1 MNEQQDQK
9 AGSGK
14 LPEFSWKDPAKAAEA
29 GAPAHQGDA
38 KTVFDAA
45 LPDPKARRIGVY
57 VCHCGGNISD
67 YVDVQAVVDAVK
79 DEPGVVVAKTTIFA
93 CADASQSEME
103 ADIEEQNLDGL
114 VVASCSPKLH
124 VVTFRGVARRAGL
137 NPYEYNQANIREQCS
152 WTHTDD
158 HEGATAKAIGLVK
171 GVIGRTRESAP
182 LEPIVVE
189 TTQKALIIG
198 GGIAG
203 LRAAIGLADV
213 GLGVFLIER
222 EAELGGWVGRFGP
235 IFPHDRNG
243 RELIANLVAEVKK
256 RPSINVFTEA
266 EMVGKSGSF
275 GNYKVDIRIA
285 GDTLQT
291 IPVEVGSIVVAT
303 GFENYQPEEGEFGYG
318 NEAVVTLP
326 DFKEMVDAATGP
338 LQHKG
343 RRVRS
348 LAYVY
353 CVGSRGQGGNDYCSR
368 FCCTSTAHVSIALS
382 KLDPAFRQYHLYRDI
397 RTYGTFELLY
407 TEARKQG
414 SIFVKYPDDAP
425 PVVST
430 EGSGTPLVSVRDL
443 LSGGED
449 LEIPVDLV
457 VLVTGMVPRKNEELV
472 SLLKLPIGRDGF
484 FNEIHPKLRPVE
496 TMVDGVL
503 IAGACQGPKSSA
515 ESVASGLA
523 AVTQSASI
531 LKKGFAELDPLV
543 ATVDP
548 DACTWCGKCLDAC
561 PYGAIEQLSLNGREI
576 ASISETGCKGCGGC
590 VPVCPVGAIDLLGYT
605 NAQILAEI
613 DGMLEE
619 AIA

>member
-1 MNEQQDQK
+1 MSEQQNQK
-9 AGSGK
+9 GGSGM
-14 LPEFSWKDPAKAAEA
+14 LPQFSWKDPAKATEA
-29 GAPAHQGDA
+29 GAPAHEGDA
-38 KTVFDAA
+38 KTVLDAA

-67 YVDVQAVVDAVK
+67 YVDVEAVVRAVK
-79 DEPGVVVAKTTIFA
+79 DEPGVVVARTTIFA

-124 VVTFRGVARRAGL
+124 VVTFRGVAKRAGL

-158 HEGATAKAIGLVK
+158 HEGATAKAIGLVR

-182 LEPIVVE
+182 LEPLVFE

-256 RPSINVFTEA
+256 RPSINVFTGA

-285 GDTLQT
+285 GDVLQT
-291 IPVEVGSIVVAT
+291 IPVEVGSIIVAT
-303 GFENYQPEEGEFGYG
+303 GFDNYQPEEGEFGYG
-318 NEAVVTLP
+318 NEAVVTLS
-326 DFKEMVDAATGP
+326 DFKEMVDAAPGP
-338 LQHKG
+338 LQYKG

-368 FCCTSTAHVSIALS
+368 FCCTSTAHVSIAVS
-382 KLDPAFRQYHLYRDI
+382 KLDPSLRQYHLYRDI

-414 SIFVKYPDDAP
+414 AIYVKYPDDAP

-430 EGSGTPLVSVRDL
+430 EGSGTPLIRVRDL

-472 SLLKLPIGRDGF
+472 SLLKLPIGKDGF

-523 AVTQSASI
+523 AVTQSASV

-548 DACTWCGKCLDAC
+548 DVCEWCNKCVDAC
-561 PYGAIEQLSLNGREI
+561 PYGAIERLSLNGREV
-576 ASISETGCKGCGGC
+576 AVISETGCKGCGGC
-590 VPVCPVGAIDLLGYT
+590 VPVCPVGAIDLRGYT

>member
-1 MNEQQDQK
+1 MSEQQDQK

-14 LPEFSWKDPAKAAEA
+14 LPQFSWKDPAKAAEA

-38 KTVFDAA
+38 KTVLDAA

-67 YVDVQAVVDAVK
+67 YVDVEAVVRAVK
-79 DEPGVVVAKTTIFA
+79 DEPGVVVARTTIFA

-158 HEGATAKAIGLVK
+158 HEGATAKAIGLVR

-182 LEPIVVE
+182 LEPIIVE

-243 RELIANLVAEVKK
+243 RELIASLVAEVKK
-256 RPSINVFTEA
+256 RPSINVFTGA
-266 EMVGKSGSF
+266 EIVGKSGSF

-523 AVTQSASI
+523 AVTQSASV

>member
-1 MNEQQDQK
+1 M
-9 AGSGK
+9 SGK
-14 LPEFSWKDPAKAAEA
+14 LPEFAWKDPEKAGEP
-29 GAPAHQGDA
+29 GAPAHEGDA
-38 KTVFDAA
+38 KKVLDAA

-67 YVDVQAVVDAVK
+67 YVDVEAVVDAVRN
-79 DEPGVVVAKTTIFA
+79 EPGVVVAKTTIFA

-124 VVTFRGVARRAGL
+124 VVTFRGVAKRAGL

-158 HEGATAKAIGLVK
+158 HEGATAKAIGLVR

-189 TTQKALIIG
+189 TTQKALVIG

-213 GLGVFLIER
+213 GLGVFLVER
-222 EAELGGWVGRFGP
+222 EAELGGWIGGFGP

-243 RELIANLVAEVKK
+243 RELIASLVAEVKK

-266 EMVGKSGSF
+266 EIVAKSGSF
-275 GNYKVDIRIA
+275 GNYRVDVRMS
-285 GDTLQT
+285 GDQLQT
-291 IPVEVGSIVVAT
+291 IPLEIGSIIVAT
-303 GFENYQPEEGEFGYG
+303 GFDSYKPEEGEFGYG
-318 NEAVVTLP
+318 SEAVVTLP
-326 DFKEMVDAATGP
+326 DFKEMVDSATGP
-338 LQHKG
+338 LQYKG

-368 FCCTSTAHVSIALS
+368 FCCTSTAHVSIAIS
-382 KLDPAFRQYHLYRDI
+382 KLDPSLRQYHLYRDI

-414 SIFVKYPDDAP
+414 AIYIKYPDDAP
-425 PVVST
+425 PVVTT
-430 EGSGTPLVSVRDL
+430 EASGLPLISVRDL

-457 VLVTGMVPRKNEELV
+457 VLVTGMVPRKNEEMV
-472 SLLKLPIGRDGF
+472 SILKLPIGRDGF

-496 TMVDGVL
+496 TMVDGLL
-503 IAGACQGPKSSA
+503 IAGTCQGPKSSA

-523 AVTQSASI
+523 AVTQSASV
-531 LKKGFAELDPLV
+531 LKKGVTELDPLV

-548 DACTWCGKCLDAC
+548 DACEWCDKCIAAC
-561 PYGAIEQLSLNGREI
+561 PYEAIEKLSLNGRDVAI
-576 ASISETGCKGCGGC
+576 ISETACKGCGGC
-590 VPVCPVGAIDLLGYT
+590 VPVCPVGAIDLRGYT

>member
-1 MNEQQDQK
+1 M
-9 AGSGK
+9 SGK
-14 LPEFSWKDPAKAAEA
+14 LPEFAWKDPEKTGEP
-29 GAPAHQGDA
+29 GAPAHEGDA
-38 KTVFDAA
+38 KKVLAVA

-67 YVDVQAVVDAVK
+67 YIDVEAVVDAVK
-79 DEPGVVVAKTTIFA
+79 NEPGVVVARTTIFA

-103 ADIEEQNLDGL
+103 ADIVEQNLDGL

-124 VVTFRGVARRAGL
+124 VVTFRGVAKRAGL

-158 HEGATAKAIGLVK
+158 HEGATAKAIGLVR

-189 TTQKALIIG
+189 TTQKALVIG

-213 GLGVFLIER
+213 GLGVFLVER
-222 EAELGGWVGRFGP
+222 EAELGGWIGRFGP

-243 RELIANLVAEVKK
+243 RELIATLVAEVKK

-266 EMVGKSGSF
+266 EIIAKSGSF
-275 GNYKVDIRIA
+275 GNYRVDVRMS
-285 GDTLQT
+285 GDQLQT
-291 IPVEVGSIVVAT
+291 IPLEIGSIIVAT
-303 GFENYQPEEGEFGYG
+303 GFDGYRPEEGEFGFG
-318 NEAVVTLP
+318 SDAVVTLP
-326 DFKEMVDAATGP
+326 DFKEMIDSATGP
-338 LQHKG
+338 LEYKG

-368 FCCTSTAHVSIALS
+368 FCCTSTAHVSIAVG
-382 KLDPAFRQYHLYRDI
+382 KLDPTLRQYHLYRDI

-414 SIFVKYPDDAP
+414 AIYVKYPDDAP
-425 PVVST
+425 PVITT
-430 EGSGTPLVSVRDL
+430 ETSGTPLIGVRDL

-457 VLVTGMVPRKNEELV
+457 VLVTGMIPRRNEEMV

-523 AVTQSASI
+523 AVTQSASV
-531 LKKGFAELDPLV
+531 LKKGVAELDPLV

-548 DACTWCGKCLDAC
+548 DACTWCGKCAEAC
-561 PYGAIEQLSLNGREI
+561 PYGAIEMLSLNGREI
-576 ASISETGCKGCGGC
+576 AAISETGCKGCGGC
-590 VPVCPVGAIDLLGYT
+590 VPVCPEGAIDLLGYT

>member
-1 MNEQQDQK
+1 MSEQQDQK

-14 LPEFSWKDPAKAAEA
+14 LPQFSWKDPAKAAEA

-38 KTVFDAA
+38 KTVLDAA

-57 VCHCGGNISD
+57 VFHCGGNISD
-67 YVDVQAVVDAVK
+67 YVDVEAVVRAVK
-79 DEPGVVVAKTTIFA
+79 DEPGVVVARTTIFA

-303 GFENYQPEEGEFGYG
+303 GFDNYQPEEGEFGYG
-318 NEAVVTLP
+318 NEAVLTLP
-326 DFKEMVDAATGP
+326 EFKEMVDAATGP
-338 LQHKG
+338 LQYKG

-368 FCCTSTAHVSIALS
+368 FCCTSTAHVSIAVS
-382 KLDPAFRQYHLYRDI
+382 KLDSALRQYHLYRDI

-414 SIFVKYPDDAP
+414 AIYVKYPDDAP

-430 EGSGTPLVSVRDL
+430 EASGTPLIGVRDL

-457 VLVTGMVPRKNEELV
+457 VLVTGMVPRRNEELV
-472 SLLKLPIGRDGF
+472 SLLKLPIGKDGF

-523 AVTQSASI
+523 AVTQSASV

>member
-1 MNEQQDQK
+1 
-9 AGSGK
+9 
-14 LPEFSWKDPAKAAEA
+14 
-29 GAPAHQGDA
+29 
-38 KTVFDAA
+38 
-45 LPDPKARRIGVY
+45 VY
-57 VCHCGGNISD
+57 VCHCGVNISD
-67 YVDVQAVVDAVK
+67 YVDVEAVVDAVRN
-79 DEPGVVVAKTTIFA
+79 EPGVVVAKTTIFA

-103 ADIEEQNLDGL
+103 ADIVEQNLDGL

-124 VVTFRGVARRAGL
+124 VVTFRGVAKRAGL

-158 HEGATAKAIGLVK
+158 HEGATAKAIGLVR

-189 TTQKALIIG
+189 TTQKALVIG

-213 GLGVFLIER
+213 GLGVFLVER
-222 EAELGGWVGRFGP
+222 EAELGGWIGRFGP

-243 RELIANLVAEVKK
+243 RELIATLVADVKK

-266 EMVGKSGSF
+266 EIVAKSGSF
-275 GNYKVDIRIA
+275 GNYRVDVRMS
-285 GDTLQT
+285 GDQLQT
-291 IPVEVGSIVVAT
+291 IPLEIGSIIVAT
-303 GFENYQPEEGEFGYG
+303 GFDSYKPEEGEFGYG
-318 NEAVVTLP
+318 TDAVVTLP
-326 DFKEMVDAATGP
+326 DFKEMVDSATGP
-338 LQHKG
+338 VEYKG

-368 FCCTSTAHVSIALS
+368 FCCTSAAHVSIAVS
-382 KLDPAFRQYHLYRDI
+382 KLDPTLRQYHLYRDI

-414 SIFVKYPDDAP
+414 AIYIKYPDDAP
-425 PVVST
+425 PVVTT
-430 EGSGTPLVSVRDL
+430 EASGLPLISVRDL

-457 VLVTGMVPRKNEELV
+457 VLVTGMVPRKNEEMV
-472 SLLKLPIGRDGF
+472 SILKLPIGRDGF

-496 TMVDGVL
+496 TMVDGLL
-503 IAGACQGPKSSA
+503 IAGTCQGPKSSA

-523 AVTQSASI
+523 AVTQSASV
-531 LKKGFAELDPLV
+531 LKKGVTELDPLV

-548 DACTWCGKCLDAC
+548 DVCEWCDKCIAAC
-561 PYGAIEQLSLNGREI
+561 PYEAIEKLSLNGRDVAI
-576 ASISETGCKGCGGC
+576 ISETACKGCGGC
-590 VPVCPVGAIDLLGYT
+590 VPVCPVGAIDLRGYT

>member
-1 MNEQQDQK
+1 MSEQQDQK
-9 AGSGK
+9 AGAGK
-14 LPEFSWKDPAKAAEA
+14 LPEFSWKDPANAAEA

-79 DEPGVVVAKTTIFA
+79 NEPGVVVAKTTIFA

-152 WTHTDD
+152 WAHTDD

-203 LRAAIGLADV
+203 LRAAIGLADI

-243 RELIANLVAEVKK
+243 GELIANLVAEVNK
-256 RPSINVFTEA
+256 RPSINVFTGA
-266 EMVGKSGSF
+266 EMAAKSGSF

-291 IPVEVGSIVVAT
+291 IPVEVGSIIVAT
-303 GFENYQPEEGEFGYG
+303 GFDNYQPEEGEFGYG
-318 NEAVVTLP
+318 NEAVVALP
-326 DFKEMVDAATGP
+326 EFKEMVDAATGP
-338 LQHKG
+338 LQYKG

-368 FCCTSTAHVSIALS
+368 FCCTSTAHVSIAVS
-382 KLDPAFRQYHLYRDI
+382 KLDPGPRQYHLYRDI

-414 SIFVKYPDDAP
+414 AIYVKYPDDAP

-430 EGSGTPLVSVRDL
+430 EASGTPLISVRDL

-472 SLLKLPIGRDGF
+472 SLLKLPIGKDGF

-523 AVTQSASI
+523 AVTQSASV

-548 DACTWCGKCLDAC
+548 NACTWCGKCLDAC

-590 VPVCPVGAIDLLGYT
+590 VPVCPVGAIDLRGYT

>member
-1 MNEQQDQK
+1 M
-9 AGSGK
+9 SGK
-14 LPEFSWKDPAKAAEA
+14 LPEFTWTSPEPPAEGAKPEA
-29 GAPAHQGDA
+29 RQGDA
-38 KTVFDAA
+38 KQILDAA
-45 LPDPKARRIGVY
+45 MPDPKARRIGVY

-67 YVDVQAVVDAVK
+67 YVDVEAVVRAVK
-79 DEPGVVVAKTTIFA
+79 DDPGVVVAKTTVFA

-103 ADIEEQNLDGL
+103 ADIVEQNLDGL

-124 VVTFRGVARRAGL
+124 VVTFRGVAKRAGL

-158 HEGATAKAIGLVK
+158 HDGATAKAIGLVK
-171 GVIGRTRESAP
+171 GVIGRTRESEP
-182 LEPIVVE
+182 LETILVD
-189 TTQKALIIG
+189 TTQKALVIG
-198 GGIAG
+198 GGVSG

-213 GLGVFLIER
+213 GLGVFLVER
-222 EAELGGWVGRFGP
+222 EAELGGWIGRFGP
-235 IFPHDRNG
+235 IFPHDRDG
-243 RELIANLVAEVKK
+243 RELIAKLVAEVKQ
-256 RPSINVFTEA
+256 RPSINVFTGA
-266 EMVGKSGSF
+266 EIASKSGSF

-285 GDTLQT
+285 GDALQT

-303 GFENYQPEEGEFGYG
+303 GFDSYQPAEGDFGFG
-318 NEAVVTLP
+318 NAAVVTLP
-326 DFKEMVDAATGP
+326 DFKEMVDNAHGS
-338 LQHKG
+338 LQHNG
-343 RRVRS
+343 HRVRS

-368 FCCTSTAHVSIALS
+368 FCCTSAAHVSIAVS
-382 KLDPAFRQYHLYRDI
+382 KLDPGLRQYHLYRDI
-397 RTYGTFELLY
+397 RTYGSFELLY
-407 TEARKQG
+407 TEARKEG
-414 SIFVKYPDDAP
+414 AIYVKYPDDAP
-425 PVVST
+425 PVVSADAA
-430 EGSGTPLVSVRDL
+430 GAPVVNVRDL
-443 LSGGED
+443 LSGDEE

-457 VLVTGMVPRKNEELV
+457 VLVTGMVPRRNEELIGI
-472 SLLKLPIGRDGF
+472 LKLPIGGDGF

-523 AVTQSASI
+523 AVTQSASV
-531 LKKGFAELDPLV
+531 LKKGVAELDPLV
-543 ATVDP
+543 AKVDP
-548 DACTWCGKCLDAC
+548 DVCEWCDKCIAAC
-561 PYGAIEQLSLNGREI
+561 PYAAIEQLSLNGREV
-576 ASISETGCKGCGGC
+576 AVISETACKGCGGC